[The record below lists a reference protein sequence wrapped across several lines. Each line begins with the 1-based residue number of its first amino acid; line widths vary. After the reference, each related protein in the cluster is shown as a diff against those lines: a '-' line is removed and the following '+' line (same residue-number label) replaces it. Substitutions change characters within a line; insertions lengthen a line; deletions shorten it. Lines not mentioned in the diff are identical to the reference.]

1 MGKLAVLMITAFIDM
16 AGVLMV
22 LPLLP
27 FYAKAMGA
35 GGFIVGALV
44 SSFAIAQLIS
54 APMWGRFSDRYG
66 RRPAL
71 LVGLAAS
78 AIAYIVFAYADSLWL
93 LFLSRIVQG
102 AGGGTVGVIQAYVTD
117 AVEPKDRAR
126 ALGWLSAATNAGVA
140 IGPVIGSA
148 STAISQRAPGFVAAA
163 LCLVNI
169 AFAAKYL
176 TESRDMDEAGKHV
189 QKKGRSR
196 EAVWHVIRNSS
207 EPKARLIWIYAIG
220 MGAFMGMNAILA
232 LFLADRFGVT
242 ERTIGFFYMYIGVI
256 SIVTRAGILGRMVD
270 RYGEPRLS
278 RLGMA
283 LLAIGL
289 VAMPFIHKLIDAQA
303 LGQTLNGEIPVTGK
317 ALLSFLPIAIS
328 VALIPLGT
336 AFTFPC
342 VTALLS
348 RVIPKNERG
357 LWMGLQQTFGGTA
370 RVVFP
375 LLAGFMFDRMIEL
388 PFLVSAALVVGTIVL
403 GWQMEE
409 YTKPVPEVEVVS
421 PA

>member
-1 MGKLAVLMITAFIDM
+1 MGKLVVLMITAFIDM

-27 FYAKAMGA
+27 FYAKSMGA
-35 GGFIVGALV
+35 GGFVVGALV
-44 SSFAIAQLIS
+44 SSFAIAQLVS

-78 AIAYIVFAYADSLWL
+78 AFAYIIFAYADSLWL

-148 STAISQRAPGFVAAA
+148 STTLSPRAPGFVAAA
-163 LCLVNI
+163 LCVINI

-176 TESRDMDEAGKHV
+176 SESRDMTEAGKHV
-189 QKKGRSR
+189 HKKGRSR
-196 EAVWHVIRNSS
+196 EALWHVITHSS
-207 EPKARLIWIYAIG
+207 DAKARLIWIYAIG

-232 LFLADRFGVT
+232 LFLASRFGVT
-242 ERTIGFFYMYIGVI
+242 EKTIGFFYMYIGII
-256 SIVTRAGILGRMVD
+256 SIVTRAGILGRLVD
-270 RYGEPRLS
+270 RFGEARLS
-278 RLGMA
+278 RLGMV
-283 LLAIGL
+283 LLATGL
-289 VAMPFIHKLIDAQA
+289 IAMPFIHKVIDAHA
-303 LGQTLNGEIPVTGK
+303 LGLTLNGQIPVTGK
-317 ALLSFLPIAIS
+317 VILSFLPIAIS

-348 RVIPKNERG
+348 RVIPSNERG

-388 PFLVSAALVVGTIVL
+388 PFLVSAALVLGTIAL
-403 GWQMEE
+403 GWQMET
-409 YTKPVPEVEVVS
+409 YTKPAPEVEVVS